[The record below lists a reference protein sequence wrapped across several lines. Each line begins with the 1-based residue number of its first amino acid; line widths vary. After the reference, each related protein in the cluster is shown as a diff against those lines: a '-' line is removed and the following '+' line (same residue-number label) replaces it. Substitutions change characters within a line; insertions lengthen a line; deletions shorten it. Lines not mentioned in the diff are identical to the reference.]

1 MARLVVTQFITLD
14 GVTEAPGGEPTHPH
28 SGWVGDYM
36 GPEEAQFKL
45 EEALEA
51 ESHLLGRVTYESF
64 AGAWPQR
71 EGEFAEKI
79 NTMPKYVVSS
89 TLAEPFEWENSH
101 LIAGGG
107 PRRPDP
113 GAEGGRGSPDP
124 RRRQRHPGRIVDRKR
139 ARRRAAADGLPGD
152 DRRRPAPFPRGPSAS
167 IPSGWPP
174 AGHSTR
180 ASSSTPTSPPDPAG
194 RRTATAG
201 RGLCQPVVMSVTR
214 TADEAAF
221 RRLIEPHRAELHA
234 HCYRMLGS
242 VHDAEDALQ
251 EAFLRAWRGLDQ
263 FEGRSSLRSWLY
275 RIATNT
281 CLDAI
286 ARRPKRVLPAEYPAA
301 DPARGDRRAA
311 GRVDLDRA
319 LRR

>member
-107 PRRPDP
+107 
-113 GAEGGRGSPDP
+113 
-124 RRRQRHPGRIVDRKR
+124 HVDRIRELKAGEGAPILVAGSATLVESLIENELVDELR
-139 ARRRAAADGLPGD
+139 LMVFPVMIGGGL
-152 DRRRPAPFPRGPSAS
+152 RPFPAGERKHSFGLAAS
-167 IPSGWPP
+167 RSFDSGVVVNTYEP
-174 AGHSTR
+174 A
-180 ASSSTPTSPPDPAG
+180 
-194 RRTATAG
+194 
-201 RGLCQPVVMSVTR
+201 
-214 TADEAAF
+214 
-221 RRLIEPHRAELHA
+221 
-234 HCYRMLGS
+234 
-242 VHDAEDALQ
+242 
-251 EAFLRAWRGLDQ
+251 
-263 FEGRSSLRSWLY
+263 
-275 RIATNT
+275 
-281 CLDAI
+281 
-286 ARRPKRVLPAEYPAA
+286 
-301 DPARGDRRAA
+301 
-311 GRVDLDRA
+311 
-319 LRR
+319 